1 MVMLLLSTVAGWRQV
16 RALMRPI
23 SAHAGAAA
31 RPPSAGGVATL
42 ETRWAAAVHA
52 RQAVHG
58 REPVSGAPP

>member
-1 MVMLLLSTVAGWRQV
+1 MEMLLLSTAAVRRQV

-31 RPPSAGGVATL
+31 GPPAARALVTL

-52 RQAVHG
+52 RQAVQG